1 MDQQHCAYLR
11 YAEQF
16 VQTAL
21 LPGFEVCVIAKK
33 CKANLQTY
41 LGVTESDLRIDFAYA
56 TPDQAGPI
64 GMFEPHTNDPNPAR
78 PAVSETPPFPGPL
91 WLQYG
96 LLAAMALAVSAV
108 MFGSL
113 HHTFLHVP
121 ADNNEGWNAYHALS
135 ALSGGVLYP
144 PADALI
150 STNYPPLS
158 FFIVGFAGRLI
169 GDNIIAGRLISIMSL
184 LAVSINV
191 FWLTRLL
198 GGARFFAAFSSLLFL
213 LYVGENGADYIA
225 MNDPQWLGHAFAT
238 LGAAFFL
245 VAQERSRP
253 MRYVLL
259 SGLLCVIGV
268 SIKQNLVVLPLALFV
283 WSLFNGRRHLWSW
296 ASLSLLI
303 GSILLL
309 LAIMRYGPVLLED
322 IFLHQ
327 RVISVRKFESNV
339 IRFVMPLVPLLVYA
353 AILSAAMWRE
363 QRTRFA
369 LLYVLIAGALGLFF
383 LSGELCDVNMVFD
396 LIIALCISAGLFG
409 TCVMSVF
416 KSYRQWTAAVAL
428 ILTSV
433 CLPALGQ
440 SMLDSRERVR
450 QDHSLGRAY
459 QDLIGAIAAS
469 TGPVACE
476 MTSLCY
482 WAGKSFELDAH
493 NYLQKIKKGKVSP
506 DLLRKLI
513 DDQYFSYLE
522 ATAPPARMRAST
534 ASMVGDDLSSDV
546 DAHYVIV
553 SQVGEQRLL
562 APRR

>member
-1 MDQQHCAYLR
+1 MDQQHCAYPR

-16 VQTAL
+16 LQTTL
-21 LPGFEVCVIAKK
+21 LPGFEVCVIAKN

-64 GMFEPHTNDPNPAR
+64 GMLEPHTNEPNPAR
-78 PAVSETPPFPGPL
+78 PAVSET
-91 WLQYG
+91 LQYA
-96 LLAAMALAVSAV
+96 LLGAMVLAVSAV
-108 MFGSL
+108 MLGSL
-113 HHTFLHVP
+113 HHTFLRVP
-121 ADNNEGWNAYHALS
+121 TDNNEGWNAYHALI

-158 FFIVGFAGRLI
+158 FFIVGYAGRLI

-198 GGARFFAAFSSLLFL
+198 GGERFFAAFSSLLFL
-213 LYVGENGADYIA
+213 LYVGENAAGYVA
-225 MNDPQWLGHAFAT
+225 MNDPQWLGHAIIT
-238 LGAAFFL
+238 LGAVFFL
-245 VAQERSRP
+245 VMQERSPP

-259 SGLLCVIGV
+259 SSLLCVIGV
-268 SIKQNLVVLPLALFV
+268 LIKQNLVVLPLALFV
-283 WSLFNGRRHLWSW
+283 WSLFNGRRNLLSW
-296 ASLSLLI
+296 TLLSLLI
-303 GSILLL
+303 GSLLL
-309 LAIMRYGPVLLED
+309 LLTTLRYGPVSLQD
-322 IFLHQ
+322 IFLNQ
-327 RVISVRKFESNV
+327 RVISARKFESNA
-339 IRFVMPLVPLLVYA
+339 IRFVMPLVPLMVYP
-353 AILSAAMWRE
+353 AILSAAMWRDK
-363 QRTRFA
+363 RTRFA

-383 LSGELCDVNMVFD
+383 LSGELCDVNIVFD
-396 LIIALCISAGLFG
+396 LIIALCITAGLFG
-409 TCVMSVF
+409 TCVMSMF

-428 ILTSV
+428 ILASV

-440 SMLDSRERVR
+440 SALDSLERVR
-450 QDHSLGRAY
+450 QDRSLGRAY
-459 QDLIGAIAAS
+459 QDLIGEIAAS
-469 TGPVACE
+469 PGPVACE

-493 NYLQKIKKGKVSP
+493 NYLQKIKRGKVSP
-506 DLLRKLI
+506 GLLRKLI

-522 ATAPPARMRAST
+522 ATAPLDRTRPAT
-534 ASMVGDDLSSDV
+534 TSMLGQDLSGDV
-546 DAHYVIV
+546 DARYIIV
-553 SQVGEQRLL
+553 RQVGEQRLL